1 MHLTLQSKKHP
12 GPPDHPRPESPLAPQ
27 NRDTKIPCLV
37 VASLRRRVIPSF
49 LGLEG
54 EGLTQEV
61 GAMTTLMVATGNAH
75 KIEEIRS
82 GLGNRFD
89 LRSQRDVG
97 FSLQPVEDGTTFAAN
112 AAIKSIAWA
121 SRLST
126 EATGKGI
133 QFVLADDSGLEVD
146 ALGGAPGVHS
156 ARYAAIDDG
165 LPGNSSDVR
174 NNAKLVRLLSQL
186 APVPWTA
193 RVRCVLALTPVTPGA
208 SIQELHALTRWFE
221 GTCEGRI
228 QLEAAGQAGFGYD
241 PLFVPEG
248 QTRSF
253 AELGDAFK
261 SQISHRAQAL
271 RRLRSFWEGEEPLS

>member
-1 MHLTLQSKKHP
+1 
-12 GPPDHPRPESPLAPQ
+12 
-27 NRDTKIPCLV
+27 
-37 VASLRRRVIPSF
+37 
-49 LGLEG
+49 
-54 EGLTQEV
+54 
-61 GAMTTLMVATGNAH
+61 MTTLMVATGNTH
-75 KIEEIRS
+75 KVEEIRS
-82 GLGNRFD
+82 GLGNRFE

-121 SRLST
+121 SRLAT
-126 EATGKGI
+126 EESGKGI

-165 LPGNSSDVR
+165 LAGNSSDAR

-186 APVPWTA
+186 PPASWTA
-193 RVRCVLALTPVTPGA
+193 RFRCVLALTPVTPGA
-208 SIQELHALTRWFE
+208 SLPELHTLTRWFE

-261 SQISHRAQAL
+261 NQISHRAQAL
-271 RRLRSFWEGEEPLS
+271 RRLRSYWDGEEPLS